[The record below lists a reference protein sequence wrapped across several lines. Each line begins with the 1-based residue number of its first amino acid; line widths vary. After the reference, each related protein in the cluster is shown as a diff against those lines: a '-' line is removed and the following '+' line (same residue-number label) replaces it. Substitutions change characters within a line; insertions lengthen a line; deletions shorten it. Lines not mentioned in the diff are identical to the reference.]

1 MTIVEADIDPLALE
15 RQVCFALAVTNRAV
29 LAVYR
34 PLLEPLGLT
43 HPQYLVM
50 LALWDNHKSHADRPM
65 SVKAIAAAL
74 QLDSATLSPMLKR
87 LEALGLITRTRNV
100 ADERATDIEPDQDG
114 YPVAPTRP
122 EIPPA
127 VVERLGVGL
136 DELERLHDVLTRVN
150 AAALAA
156 GALDRREG
164 ITDEQDRPSSAIHRL
179 RVREAPTRLDA
190 RVGCP
195 RSCRSWRSPA
205 AHDPHGDTAASWSSR
220 RSGCCPHRCMCIWR

>member
-1 MTIVEADIDPLALE
+1 MTIVGADIDPLALE

-50 LALWDNHKSHADRPM
+50 LALWDNHKTNVDRPM

-100 ADERATDIEPDQDG
+100 SDERATDISLTKAGIQLRRR
-114 YPVAPTRP
+114 ALK
-122 EIPPA
+122 IPPA

-156 GALDRREG
+156 GALDEG
-164 ITDEQDRPSSAIHRL
+164 KE
-179 RVREAPTRLDA
+179 
-190 RVGCP
+190 
-195 RSCRSWRSPA
+195 
-205 AHDPHGDTAASWSSR
+205 SR
-220 RSGCCPHRCMCIWR
+220 